1 MHGLKHEWA
10 LGLVGPAF
18 SFFFGCV
25 MFGWFP
31 GTDCVGTLL
40 MDVLNVCV
48 GVEAG
53 GDENYQT
60 YSG

>member
-1 MHGLKHEWA
+1 
-10 LGLVGPAF
+10 
-18 SFFFGCV
+18 

>member
-1 MHGLKHEWA
+1 MNGHSAWSDL
-10 LGLVGPAF
+10 LSP
-18 SFFFGCV
+18 FFGCV

-53 GDENYQT
+53 G
-60 YSG
+60 G